1 MKPLTESI
9 HCYLDGASGQY
20 VPKRFARE
28 TKRECLSG
36 VKPEDLDYL
45 ARGPGGCLDDD
56 DSLAEGESVRGEFY
70 WDVWQDVLDNAIL
83 TDPDSGIRFK
93 LWNGESGDIFLVPE
107 SWEWDEVTDQWIRP
121 ESDTL
126 RRYELPDYWASY
138 LFNGDSSGMDDKDQ
152 AACDAF
158 IEREGL
164 KQWTPADVTDQTWFT
179 HNPDS
184 GGLACTVARYT
195 FVLIK

>member
-20 VPKRFARE
+20 IPKRFARE
-28 TKRECLSG
+28 TKRECIEG

-45 ARGPGGCLDDD
+45 SRGPGGCLDDD

-70 WDVWQDVLDNAIL
+70 WDTWQTVLDNAIVI
-83 TDPDSGIRFK
+83 DPHSGIRFK
-93 LWNGESGDIFLVPE
+93 LWNTDNGDIFLVPE
-107 SWEWDEVTDQWIRP
+107 SWEWDDTTDTFIRP

-126 RRYELPDYWASY
+126 RRYELPEYWASY
-138 LFNGDSSGMDDKDQ
+138 LFYGDDSGIEDSDR

-164 KQWTPADVTDQTWFT
+164 QQWTPADVTEQTWFK
-179 HNPDS
+179 HRPDC
-184 GGLACTVARYT
+184 GGPASTVARYE